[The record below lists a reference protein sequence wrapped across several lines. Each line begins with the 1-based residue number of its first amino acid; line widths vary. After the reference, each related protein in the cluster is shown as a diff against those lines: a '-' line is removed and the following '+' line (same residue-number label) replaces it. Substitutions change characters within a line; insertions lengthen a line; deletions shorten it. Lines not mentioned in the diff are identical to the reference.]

1 MRTTELS
8 SRSRAEPHGRMRGN
22 CCALPYPRIRDGR
35 LNALRIRMHL
45 CICHPAARAQSSVA
59 FRRHAC
65 GNPSALPRAPNPTRD
80 VARGPCSDRHSRP
93 PRAVLFSEMQPPYL
107 HTHACQ
113 RERGAV
119 GTAHSNHAL
128 SGVAATSQE
137 ASPPPRPALP
147 CPAPPRPAP
156 PGFSPPRCRALPPAA
171 RTCSPLARASLSR
184 AKALRCA
191 QEPHKDQP
199 QFQKKLWI
207 E

>member
-1 MRTTELS
+1 MRTIELS

-22 CCALPYPRIRDGR
+22 CGALPDPRIRDGR

-65 GNPSALPRAPNPTRD
+65 GNLSALPRAPNPPRD

-93 PRAVLFSEMQPPYL
+93 PRAVRFSEIQPPYL
-107 HTHACQ
+107 HARACQ
-113 RERGAV
+113 PERGALS
-119 GTAHSNHAL
+119 TAHSNHAL

-137 ASPPPRPALP
+137 ASPPRP
-147 CPAPPRPAP
+147 CPAPPR
-156 PGFSPPRCRALPPAA
+156 STPPRCRALPPAA

-199 QFQKKLWI
+199 HFKKKLWI
-207 E
+207 VLGKQY